1 MELLNH
7 QIEGQVIEHTYAIQH
22 PNEGVLYYKEWIQA
36 DNGKFIDCILRSK
49 SGYEIDDPA
58 LMEEVQEFIDNLG

>member
-7 QIEGQVIEHTYAIQH
+7 QIEGQVIEHTYTIQH

-36 DNGKFIDCILRSK
+36 DNGKFIDCIR
-49 SGYEIDDPA
+49 
-58 LMEEVQEFIDNLG
+58 